1 MECIHPLVEKDHE
14 FVCVCVFILNNNI
27 DEYSHVKS
35 YSSTSSIFV
44 NMFNFRL
51 LTSKFISFII
61 IFSHSFI
68 SFFGC
73 IIVPKIV
80 NYPTHQH
87 SHLKYRNYIQ
97 IVF

>member
-1 MECIHPLVEKDHE
+1 
-14 FVCVCVFILNNNI
+14 
-27 DEYSHVKS
+27 
-35 YSSTSSIFV
+35 
-44 NMFNFRL
+44 MFNFRL